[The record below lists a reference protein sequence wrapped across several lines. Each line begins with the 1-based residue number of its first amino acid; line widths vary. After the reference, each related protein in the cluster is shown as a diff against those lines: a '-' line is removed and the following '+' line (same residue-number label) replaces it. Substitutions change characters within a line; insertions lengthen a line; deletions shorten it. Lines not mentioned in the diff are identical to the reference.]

1 MYLGL
6 DIGSISIKS
15 VVYHQR
21 EIIDSRYIR
30 HNGKI
35 IPRLIDILEGV
46 RQNTCETSL
55 DGLVFTGNSGRIISE
70 QLGLPH
76 YNEVLALVKGV
87 EQLYPG
93 AGSVIEI
100 GGEDAKLIFL
110 SHKNGLTG
118 IDDFYTNGLCAA
130 GTGSFLDQ
138 QAHRL
143 GIPIE
148 EQFSQMAMQSLQPAR
163 IAGRCSVFAKSDMI
177 HSQQVGSPMED
188 ILYGLCIAVAKNFKS
203 TIGKGLA
210 LINPTL
216 FLGGVAY
223 NQAMIKAFRE
233 IYRAGD
239 DTLIIPDY
247 HAFYPALGCIRL
259 QQSQSMTSTAIVLD
273 DIIHRV
279 SQSTGTEP
287 NQNHP
292 QPSLQNSRFY
302 QTFLRESVQ
311 IQTNEKQNDQYFR
324 LDDHVPFQIR
334 DQKEIMPVYL
344 GIDIGSVSTNLVLI
358 DQDYTLIT
366 KRYLMTSGRPLEAVR
381 LGLSSIHQEMGQHIK
396 IQGVGVT
403 GSGRYLISDFV
414 GGDVIKNEITAQA
427 NAAIL
432 ADPKVDTIFEIGGQD
447 SKYISLRD
455 GLVIDFEMNK
465 VCAAGTGSFL
475 EEQADEM
482 GIQIKDEFSSIAFQS
497 QFPTRLGER
506 CTVFMESDLKRHFH
520 SGENKENLLAGLAY
534 SIVYNYLNKVVGHR
548 KIGTRIFFQGGVANN
563 RSVCAAFELALKQS
577 IHIPAHNNVT
587 GAIGIAAIARDEHF
601 KTGYT
606 TRFYGFDLSN
616 VKYELKTFHCH
627 ECENICEIHHVSI
640 ANRPPLFYGSRCEK
654 YNIRSATTKTQ
665 TNLPDWFAIRHEWL
679 CRDYPVTLL
688 VPDTLHRSSVP
699 ADSTAHKTAN
709 QSVTRYTPKRV
720 GIPLSLIFYEY
731 LPFWKSFFQSLGW
744 EVVLSPKTNKTI
756 INQGIERFTTET
768 CYPVK
773 VAIGHI
779 EALNQQP
786 LDYIFLPNFINT
798 PLTYPDIT
806 HTHACPMIQSFPDI
820 AIPILKLNHHT
831 AEIIHPNIQL
841 KYGLKQLLKELQIEP
856 ALKIFP
862 AVILMKA
869 LQQAWDIQQ
878 QFYRQIEEEGRQI
891 MSKLDH
897 YPQAL
902 VLIGRSY
909 NIADNGIN
917 LDLPDKF
924 RQMGIPVIPMDFLP
938 LNEIDIAQ
946 DYPNM
951 YWHYGQKILSAVK
964 LIRKNPKLYG
974 VYISNFGCGPD
985 SYIQPYTEREFA
997 GKPFLG
1003 LEIDE
1008 HSADAG
1014 LITRCEAFL
1023 DSIRNLNTLTTPKIS
1038 APIPKPYFK
1047 KENLKDR
1054 IIYIPHMGD
1063 PALGVVH
1070 TFRAYG
1076 IEARIFPPSDHT
1088 TLELGRKYSTGKE
1101 CYPYLMTLGDIIK
1114 IIQHE
1119 NGNHKRLA
1127 FFMPSATGPCRF
1139 GQYHF
1144 LQNVVLNELGYKD
1157 VYFIN
1162 PNQGKDFYK
1171 EMNISGNAVQLLAWN
1186 SVLYIE
1192 HLDKLLRETRPYEKV
1207 SGETDQVYQDQL
1219 KKACQ
1224 YIETKK
1230 NPQDLVP
1237 ELRKAFNCV
1246 AVQAKNSLPKVGL
1259 VGEIFVRNHEFSN
1272 EFLAR
1277 RLEKEGLEVWLP
1289 TISEWVFYTNHT
1301 RKFHTQIMGDWNVF
1315 IKTCLMDI
1323 VQHRMEKKYN
1333 RLFRSVLINH
1343 SEPDIPTM
1351 IRYSR
1356 DFLSPQY
1363 EGEAGL
1369 TIAKSIDYYR
1379 KGIRGIV
1386 NTMPFGCMPGNIVSA
1401 LTHSIRPHIG
1411 NIPWINLA
1419 YDGNGSLNLETRIK
1433 AFVHQVREYQTPNE
1447 NLQQFLTDTKES
1459 R

>member
-1 MYLGL
+1 MFLGL

-15 VVYHQR
+15 VLLDKSR
-21 EIIDSRYIR
+21 IIDSRYIR
-30 HNGKI
+30 HNGRI
-35 IPRLIDILEGV
+35 VFHLNELAESLRASVSE
-46 RQNTCETSL
+46 L
-55 DGLVFTGNSGRIISE
+55 DGLALTGNSGQILSQ
-70 QLGLPH
+70 QLKLPH

-87 EQLYPG
+87 EHLYPE
-93 AGSVIEI
+93 AGSVIEM

-110 SHKNGLTG
+110 SCKDGKTG

-148 EQFSQMAMQSLQPAR
+148 NQFSRLAMQSEHPAR

-210 LINPTL
+210 LRPPTL
-216 FLGGVAY
+216 FLGGVAF
-223 NQAMIKAFRE
+223 NPAMVKAFRE
-233 IYRAGD
+233 IYRISD
-239 DTLIIPDY
+239 QELMVPDF
-247 HAFYPALGCIRL
+247 HAVFPALGCIRL
-259 QQSQSMTSTAIVLD
+259 LQSEPGNALPIRIDQLIERIQSINALEP
-273 DIIHRV
+273 
-279 SQSTGTEP
+279 SQD
-287 NQNHP
+287 QP
-292 QPSLQNSRFY
+292 QPALHTSRYF
-302 QTFLRESVQ
+302 QIFQQESHSSPSSESSQ
-311 IQTNEKQNDQYFR
+311 DQYFR
-324 LDDHVPFQIR
+324 LDDHIPIPIP
-334 DQKEIMPVYL
+334 KNNETIPVYL

-358 DQDYTLIT
+358 DRDCRLIT

-381 LGLSSIHQEMGQHIK
+381 LGLASIEDELGSQVK
-396 IQGVGVT
+396 IDGVGVT

-427 NAAIL
+427 KAAVMI
-432 ADPKVDTIFEIGGQD
+432 DPEVDTIFEIGGQD
-447 SKYISLRD
+447 SKYISLKN

-482 GIQIKDEFSSIAFQS
+482 GIAIRDEFSSIAFQAQS
-497 QFPTRLGER
+497 PTRLGER

-520 SGENKENLLAGLAY
+520 GGEKKENLLAGLAY
-534 SIVYNYLNKVVGHR
+534 SIVYNYLNKVVVHR
-548 KIGTRIFFQGGVANN
+548 KIGKRIFFQGGVANN
-563 RSVCAAFELALKQS
+563 RAVCAAFELALGQP
-577 IHIPAHNNVT
+577 IHIPADNNVT
-587 GAIGIAAIARDEHF
+587 GAIGIAAIARDEHLA
-601 KTGYT
+601 GRYT
-606 TRFYGFDLSN
+606 TKFYGFDLSK
-616 VKYELKTFHCH
+616 VHYDLKTFHCH

-640 ANRPPLFYGSRCEK
+640 AGRPPLYYGSRCEK
-654 YNIRSATTKTQ
+654 YNVQGTKSKSD
-665 TNLPDWFAIRHEWL
+665 NPLPDLFETRNQRL
-679 CRDYPVTLL
+679 LNDYPIQRLT
-688 VPDTLHRSSVP
+688 
-699 ADSTAHKTAN
+699 TA
-709 QSVTRYTPKRV
+709 QPVKRV

-731 LPFWKSFFQSLGW
+731 LPLWKAFFQSLGW
-744 EVVLSPKTNKTI
+744 EVITSPKTNKTI

-779 EALNQQP
+779 EALKALP

-820 AIPILKLNHHT
+820 ARPVLDLDRYPIQL
-831 AEIIHPNIQL
+831 IQPNIQL
-841 KYGLKQLLKELQIEP
+841 KYGLKQLLKELKKEP
-856 ALKIFP
+856 SLK
-862 AVILMKA
+862 AYSGKILMKA
-869 LQQAWDIQQ
+869 LQQGWAVQQ
-878 QFYRQIEEEGRQI
+878 QFYREIEADGQAV
-891 MSKLDH
+891 MNSLDQ

-902 VLIGRSY
+902 VIIGRSY
-909 NIADNGIN
+909 NIADSGIN
-917 LDLPDKF
+917 LNLPEKL

-938 LNEIDIAQ
+938 LHQIDIAK

-964 LIRKNPKLYG
+964 LIRDNPKLFG
-974 VYISNFGCGPD
+974 VYVSNFGCGPD
-985 SYIQPYTEREFA
+985 SYILPYTEREFA

-1023 DSIRNLNTLTTPKIS
+1023 DSIRNLKTLDTPTS
-1038 APIPKPYFK
+1038 YSPIPKPYFK

-1063 PALGVVH
+1063 PAFGVAH

-1076 IEARIFPPSDHT
+1076 IDARVFPPSDQT

-1114 IIQHE
+1114 IIQNE
-1119 NGNHKRLA
+1119 NGNHHRLA

-1144 LQNVVLNELGYKD
+1144 MQNVVLNELGYRD

-1162 PNQGKDFYK
+1162 PNQGKDFYQ
-1171 EMNISGNAVQLLAWN
+1171 EMNISGNAIQLLAWN
-1186 SVLYIE
+1186 SILFIE
-1192 HLDKLLRETRPYEKV
+1192 HLDKLLRETRPYETNP
-1207 SGETDQVYQDQL
+1207 GDTDRVYQSLLQKTCRHIESKQNPRDLMPEVRRAFARIPVDQS
-1219 KKACQ
+1219 
-1224 YIETKK
+1224 IH
-1230 NPQDLVP
+1230 
-1237 ELRKAFNCV
+1237 R
-1246 AVQAKNSLPKVGL
+1246 PKVGL

-1272 EFLAR
+1272 EFIAR

-1301 RKFHTQIMGDWNVF
+1301 RKFHTRIKGDWNLF
-1315 IKTCLMDI
+1315 IKTWIMDK
-1323 VQHRMEKKYN
+1323 VQRRIEKKYEQVFGSLLN
-1333 RLFRSVLINH
+1333 NH
-1343 SEPDIPTM
+1343 HEPHIPTL
-1351 IRYSR
+1351 IEYSR
-1356 DFLSPQY
+1356 EFLSPQY
-1363 EGEAGL
+1363 ESEAGL
-1369 TIAKSIDYYR
+1369 TIAKSIDYYH

-1401 LTHSIRPHIG
+1401 LTHSIRPRIG
-1411 NIPWINLA
+1411 HIPWLNLA
-1419 YDGNGSLNLETRIK
+1419 YDGNGSLNMETRIK
-1433 AFVHQVREYQTPNE
+1433 TFVHQVKEYQSSPST
-1447 NLQQFLTDTKES
+1447 TV
-1459 R
+1459 